1 MSFDYLFKFIVI
13 GDARVGKTSYCLRLT
28 HDQFVHEECN
38 TIGVEFSTSV
48 FNIGGNIIKCQFW
61 DTAGCER
68 FRAITRSYYRGVTA
82 AIMVFDL
89 SNTESF
95 KSLEKWK
102 KELLN
107 NAEDDLHVL
116 VVGTKTDKKPK
127 VKMEDILKLIGEV
140 GLPIAGSLAMG
151 YFIFLTIKQ
160 MMAGV
165 VGQVKTLT
173 SFCEALTTRARVM
186 SNEMIK
192 IDLLV
197 SSALELR
204 PDIDRIARAENF
216 VEDGKVDS
224 RRD

>member
-1 MSFDYLFKFIVI
+1 M
-13 GDARVGKTSYCLRLT
+13 
-28 HDQFVHEECN
+28 
-38 TIGVEFSTSV
+38 
-48 FNIGGNIIKCQFW
+48 
-61 DTAGCER
+61 
-68 FRAITRSYYRGVTA
+68 
-82 AIMVFDL
+82 
-89 SNTESF
+89 
-95 KSLEKWK
+95 
-102 KELLN
+102 
-107 NAEDDLHVL
+107 
-116 VVGTKTDKKPK
+116 
-127 VKMEDILKLIGEV
+127 
-140 GLPIAGSLAMG
+140 PIAGSMAMG

>member
-1 MSFDYLFKFIVI
+1 
-13 GDARVGKTSYCLRLT
+13 
-28 HDQFVHEECN
+28 
-38 TIGVEFSTSV
+38 
-48 FNIGGNIIKCQFW
+48 
-61 DTAGCER
+61 
-68 FRAITRSYYRGVTA
+68 
-82 AIMVFDL
+82 
-89 SNTESF
+89 
-95 KSLEKWK
+95 
-102 KELLN
+102 
-107 NAEDDLHVL
+107 
-116 VVGTKTDKKPK
+116 
-127 VKMEDILKLIGEV
+127 MEDILKLIGEV
-140 GLPIAGSLAMG
+140 GLPIAGSFAMG

-160 MMAGV
+160 MMAGG

-173 SFCEALTTRARVM
+173 SFCESLTTRARVM